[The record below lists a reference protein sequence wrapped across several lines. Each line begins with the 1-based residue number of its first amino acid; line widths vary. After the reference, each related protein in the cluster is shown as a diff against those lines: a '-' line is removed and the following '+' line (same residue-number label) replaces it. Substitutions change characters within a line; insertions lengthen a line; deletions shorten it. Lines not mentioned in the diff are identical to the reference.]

1 MLGVTLRC
9 SGRRPLLTRKQA
21 WPKSSLYQRLSPSLG
36 APSLGAPLLG
46 APSLSTSTTSHIQ
59 ASPVHGQSTDT
70 FLQGAAGNYVA
81 EMFDAWKRDPQSVHV
96 SWRAYFQNMEAGAEP
111 GSAFSAPPTL
121 VPIHAATE
129 MTGQVVAN
137 AASVPVG

>member
-36 APSLGAPLLG
+36 TS
-46 APSLSTSTTSHIQ
+46 SLSTSTTSHIQ